1 MDTQPAP
8 SGQTTEGISLQDH
21 ALIGKAADIPVGVP
35 TPVVSVS
42 PVVLPVPGR
51 IVDLQMRVSAP
62 ATGSDLPIILL
73 SHGQGFSNNLSSLNG
88 YGPLAHF
95 WAAHGFVV
103 IQPTH
108 LGSKTIA
115 TDPETPGAPTFWRS
129 RVDDMT
135 QILDRLDVVEA
146 SLPGLA
152 GRLDR
157 SRIAVA
163 GHSMGGHTAG
173 MLLGAQLTDPEDG
186 TVVDKADRRIKA
198 GVVMAAP
205 GDGGA
210 SLNDFATNALP
221 FFRHPSFAE
230 MTTPALVVVGDRD
243 ASKYLCV
250 RGPTWHAD
258 PYMLSTGPK
267 SLLTLFG
274 GEHIL
279 GGISGY
285 DAAETTDENPERV
298 ATIQRMTWA
307 YLRSTLYPGDPAWQ
321 TACSVLET
329 LGTVGTVESKS

>member
-1 MDTQPAP
+1 MHTKPVA
-8 SGQTTEGISLQDH
+8 GIQTSAGSSPQDH
-21 ALIGKAADIPVGVP
+21 ALIGKAAAIPVGLP
-35 TPVVSVS
+35 MPVVSVS
-42 PVVLPVPGR
+42 PIVLPVSSR

-62 ATGSDLPIILL
+62 ATGSALPIIIL

-95 WAAHGFVV
+95 WASQGFVV

-108 LGSKTIA
+108 LSSKTLSL
-115 TDPETPGAPTFWRS
+115 DPDTPGAPFFWRS

-135 QILDRLDVVEA
+135 HILDRLDVVEA
-146 SLPGLA
+146 SFPGLA

-173 MLLGAQLTDPEDG
+173 MLLGARLTDPEDG
-186 TVVDKADRRIKA
+186 ILVDKADPRIKA
-198 GVVMAAP
+198 GILLAAP

-210 SLNDFATNALP
+210 SLNEFATKALP
-221 FFRHPSFAE
+221 FFRHPSFIE
-230 MTTPALVVVGDRD
+230 MTTPTLVVVGDRD
-243 ASKYLCV
+243 ASTYLCV
-250 RGPTWHAD
+250 RGPSWHAD
-258 PYMLSTGPK
+258 PYTLSTGPK

-307 YLRSTLYPGDPAWQ
+307 YLRSILYPGDPAWQ
-321 TACSVLET
+321 TACSALDMLGT
-329 LGTVGTVESKS
+329 LGMVESR